1 MQTVTATFTHMQKQA
16 ITLSLGGLKSVQELA
31 EKRPHGDR
39 IRYMGGC
46 KCVPCR
52 AANSRY
58 ETERAAARRRG
69 EWNGIVSAAGAQR
82 HLLRLA
88 DRGIGR
94 RTVSDITGIAQS
106 TLQKIKTGEK
116 RNLRAMNEKK
126 ILAVGTDLQNDATLI
141 SALETNRH
149 IRWLLDEGFTRA
161 SIAKRLG
168 YKSPALQF
176 NRQRITVRNARKI
189 ERLVNVLRTGE

>member
-82 HLLRLA
+82 NLRRIA

-116 RNLRAMNEKK
+116 RNLRAMNEK
-126 ILAVGTDLQNDATLI
+126 
-141 SALETNRH
+141 
-149 IRWLLDEGFTRA
+149 
-161 SIAKRLG
+161 
-168 YKSPALQF
+168 
-176 NRQRITVRNARKI
+176 
-189 ERLVNVLRTGE
+189 

>member
-16 ITLSLGGLKSVQELA
+16 ITLSLGGLKSVQELG

-39 IRYMGGC
+39 LRYMGGC

-94 RTVSDITGIAQS
+94 RTVSDITGISHS
-106 TLQKIKTGEK
+106 TLQKIKTGERK
-116 RNLRAMNEKK
+116 HLRAMNEKK
-126 ILAVGTDLQNDATLI
+126 ILAVSTDLQNDATLI
-141 SALETNRH
+141 PAKETNRH
-149 IRWLLDEGFTRA
+149 IRWLLDEGFTRK
-161 SIAKRLG
+161 SIARRLG

-176 NRQRITVRNARKI
+176 NRKRITARNARKI
-189 ERLVNVLRTGE
+189 ERLVSVLRAGE